1 MLNNS
6 FVVFAWKTK
15 RFAFTSFLHLLLHH
29 DFSGILG
36 NLEQKNILQN
46 ITHLIQYTVFEIQ
59 FRSVKCITF
68 TLGYAKISSNFPAFH
83 SHLCFLRSSFY
94 KTEYAE
100 CQFPHCSRKFCV
112 FSKTNFV
119 LSFCFRICFVCKC
132 ELVCLCNHFFCIF
145 LWICNTLMLHWF
157 VI

>member
-1 MLNNS
+1 MLEKQN
-6 FVVFAWKTK
+6 A
-15 RFAFTSFLHLLLHH
+15 LHLPVFFISSSSPRFLWN
-29 DFSGILG
+29 IG

-59 FRSVKCITF
+59 FRSVKCITV
-68 TLGYAKISSNFPAFH
+68 TLGYAKISSNFSTFH
-83 SHLCFLRSSFY
+83 SHLYFLRSSFY

-145 LWICNTLMLHWF
+145 LWICNTLMLH
-157 VI
+157 